1 MNIYFFLMLFT
12 FFLILF
18 SYKKSIGKQN
28 KCLLAICVLWSLVW
42 GLRGYGVGNDT
53 PEYAKYFNGTGIPF
67 WGYGTVDCP
76 GDTIEPGFIIIGKF
90 LSLFSDSPT
99 FFFLSVAIL
108 QFSAIYYLYKDRC
121 ASLWGLLFF
130 FIVGLGY
137 EAAIIAT
144 RQSVSLSLVLWAVC
158 LLEKADI
165 SKLNFSLLRKNRK
178 VLLAV
183 FLFVL
188 ALYTH
193 RTSLLIFPV
202 LVLLYFWRPTKKHAY
217 IIISSVFLITLLIPN
232 SVKIVFDAALS
243 QISLISDDNI
253 NLLGNR
259 YKGSFESDITIIKI
273 ILWAIPVFTCLHYTK
288 REKVNTFAFKC
299 YMVSVI
305 LNMLLTGTTMIE
317 RLSITFTLLGF
328 RVFVPV
334 EVVKNKKVALIF
346 IVSSLL
352 FLARTYQGFVFWD
365 SRVDSMVPY
374 YFFWE
379 K

>member
-1 MNIYFFLMLFT
+1 MLFT

-144 RQSVSLSLVLWAVC
+144 RQSLSLSLVLWAVC

-193 RTSLLIFPV
+193 RTSVLIFPV

-328 RVFVPV
+328 RIFVPV

-374 YFFWE
+374 CFFWE

>member
-1 MNIYFFLMLFT
+1 MLFT

-18 SYKKSIGKQN
+18 SYKKTISKQN
-28 KCLLAICVLWSLVW
+28 KCLLVVCVLWSLVW

-76 GDTIEPGFIIIGKF
+76 GDTIEAGFILIGKF
-90 LSLFSDSPT
+90 LSIFSNSPT
-99 FFFLSVAIL
+99 FLFLSVAIL

-121 ASLWGLLFF
+121 ASLWGFLFF

-144 RQSVSLSLVLWAVC
+144 RQSLSLSLVLWAVC

-183 FLFVL
+183 CLFVL
-188 ALYTH
+188 ALFTH

>member
-1 MNIYFFLMLFT
+1 MNIYFVLMLFT

-28 KCLLAICVLWSLVW
+28 KCLLVICVLWSLVW

-144 RQSVSLSLVLWAVC
+144 RQSLSLSLVLWAVC

-202 LVLLYFWRPTKKHAY
+202 LVLLYFWRPTKKNAY

-253 NLLGNR
+253 NLLGSR
-259 YKGSFESDITIIKI
+259 YEGSFESDITIIKI

>member
-1 MNIYFFLMLFT
+1 MLFT

-18 SYKKSIGKQN
+18 SYKKTISKQN
-28 KCLLAICVLWSLVW
+28 KCLLVVCVLWSLVW

-76 GDTIEPGFIIIGKF
+76 GDTIETGFILIGKF
-90 LSLFSDSPT
+90 LSIFSNSPT
-99 FFFLSVAIL
+99 FLFFSVAIL

-121 ASLWGLLFF
+121 ASLWGFLFF

-144 RQSVSLSLVLWAVC
+144 RQSISLSLVLWAVC

-165 SKLNFSLLRKNRK
+165 PKLNFSILRKNKK

-183 FLFVL
+183 LLFIL

-193 RTSLLIFPV
+193 RTSVLIFPV
-202 LVLLYFWRPTKKHAY
+202 LVILYFWNPTKKHAY

-232 SVKIVFDAALS
+232 SVKVVFDAALS

-253 NLLGNR
+253 NLLGSR
-259 YKGSFESDITIIKI
+259 YEGSFESDITIIKI

-288 REKVNTFAFKC
+288 REKINTFAFKC
-299 YMVSVI
+299 FMVSVI
-305 LNMLLTGTTMIE
+305 LNLLLTGTTMIE

>member
-144 RQSVSLSLVLWAVC
+144 RQSLSLSLVLWAVC

-193 RTSLLIFPV
+193 RTSVLIFPV

-253 NLLGNR
+253 NLLGSR
-259 YKGSFESDITIIKI
+259 YEGSFESDITIIKI

-288 REKVNTFAFKC
+288 REKINTFAFKC

>member
-144 RQSVSLSLVLWAVC
+144 RQSLSLSLVLWAVC

-365 SRVDSMVPY
+365 SKVDSMVPY

>member
-1 MNIYFFLMLFT
+1 MLFT

-144 RQSVSLSLVLWAVC
+144 RQSLSLSLVLWSVY
-158 LLEKADI
+158 LLERVEI
-165 SKLNFSLLRKNRK
+165 HKLNISFLRK
-178 VLLAV
+178 
-183 FLFVL
+183 
-188 ALYTH
+188 
-193 RTSLLIFPV
+193 
-202 LVLLYFWRPTKKHAY
+202 
-217 IIISSVFLITLLIPN
+217 
-232 SVKIVFDAALS
+232 
-243 QISLISDDNI
+243 
-253 NLLGNR
+253 
-259 YKGSFESDITIIKI
+259 
-273 ILWAIPVFTCLHYTK
+273 
-288 REKVNTFAFKC
+288 
-299 YMVSVI
+299 
-305 LNMLLTGTTMIE
+305 
-317 RLSITFTLLGF
+317 
-328 RVFVPV
+328 
-334 EVVKNKKVALIF
+334 
-346 IVSSLL
+346 
-352 FLARTYQGFVFWD
+352 
-365 SRVDSMVPY
+365 
-374 YFFWE
+374 
-379 K
+379 

>member
-144 RQSVSLSLVLWAVC
+144 RQSLSLSLVLWAVC

-253 NLLGNR
+253 NLLGSR
-259 YKGSFESDITIIKI
+259 YEGSFESDITIIKI

>member
-144 RQSVSLSLVLWAVC
+144 RQSLSLSLVLWAVC

>member
-1 MNIYFFLMLFT
+1 MLFT

-144 RQSVSLSLVLWAVC
+144 RQSLSLSLVLWSVY
-158 LLEKADI
+158 LLERVEI
-165 SKLNFSLLRKNRK
+165 HKLNISFLRKNKK
-178 VLLAV
+178 VLFAV
-183 FLFVL
+183 ALFIF
-188 ALYTH
+188 ALFTH
-193 RTSLLIFPV
+193 RTSLLIFPI
-202 LVLLYFWRPTKKHAY
+202 LVLLYFWKPTKKQAY
-217 IIISSVFLITLLIPN
+217 IIISGVFLVSLLIPN
-232 SVKIVFDAALS
+232 SIKVIFDTALS
-243 QISLISDDNI
+243 QISLVSDDNI
-253 NLLGNR
+253 NLLGSR
-259 YKGSFESDITIIKI
+259 YEESFDSNITIIKI
-273 ILWAIPVFTCLHYTK
+273 ILWAIPVFTCLHYTENNK
-288 REKVNTFAFKC
+288 INTFGFKC
-299 YMVSVI
+299 FMVSVM
-305 LNMLLTGTTMIE
+305 LNLLLTGTSMIE

-328 RVFVPV
+328 RNFVPI
-334 EVVKNKKVALIF
+334 EVVTNKKVAMIF
-346 IVSSLL
+346 VLSTLL
-352 FLARTYQGFVFWD
+352 FLVRTYQGFILWD
-365 SRVDSMVPY
+365 TKADSMVPY
-374 YFFWE
+374 FFFWE

>member
-144 RQSVSLSLVLWAVC
+144 RQSLSLSLVLWAVC

-193 RTSLLIFPV
+193 RASLLIFPV

>member
-1 MNIYFFLMLFT
+1 MLFT

-18 SYKKSIGKQN
+18 SYKKSISKQN

-53 PEYAKYFNGTGIPF
+53 PYYAKYFDGTGIPF

-76 GDTIEPGFIIIGKF
+76 GDTIEPGFIFIGRF
-90 LSLFSDSPT
+90 LSFFSDSPT
-99 FFFLSVAIL
+99 FFFMSVAIL

-121 ASLWGLLFF
+121 VSLWGFLFF

-144 RQSVSLSLVLWAVC
+144 RQSLSLSLVLWSIC
-158 LLEKADI
+158 LMEKADI
-165 SKLNFSLLRKNRK
+165 QTNKISYLIKNK
-178 VLLAV
+178 KFMLAV
-183 FLFVL
+183 SLFVF
-188 ALYTH
+188 ALFTH

-202 LVLLYFWRPTKKHAY
+202 LILLYFWRPTKKQAY
-217 IIISSVFLITLLIPN
+217 IIISSVFLLSLIIPN
-232 SVKIVFDAALS
+232 SVKVIFDAALS

-253 NLLGNR
+253 NLLGSR
-259 YKGSFESDITIIKI
+259 YEDSFDSNITIVKI
-273 ILWAIPVFTCLHYTK
+273 FLWAIPVFTCLHYTK
-288 REKVNTFAFKC
+288 REKINTFAFKC
-299 YMVSVI
+299 FIVSVI